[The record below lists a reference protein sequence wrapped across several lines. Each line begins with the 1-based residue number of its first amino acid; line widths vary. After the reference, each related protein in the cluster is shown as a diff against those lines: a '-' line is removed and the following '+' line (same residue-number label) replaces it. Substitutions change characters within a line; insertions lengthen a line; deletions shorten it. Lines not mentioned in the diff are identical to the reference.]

1 MDRPQSYVIGI
12 AGGSGSGKTWL
23 INRILQHTGPDRVTV
38 IRHDWYYKHHPHL
51 PSSDRAP
58 VNYDH
63 PDALD
68 TALLAK
74 QLRALLDGQ
83 SATAPQYD
91 YNTHLR
97 LAQTLTIRPCPV
109 IIIDGILIFTD
120 PALRAMMDLKVYVDA
135 DPDIRFIRRMTRDIE
150 HRGRTRK
157 SVVRQYLETVKPMHD
172 RFVAPSRRYAD
183 IIFPGSGQNDS
194 VLDLLTAK
202 IDRLTQ

>member
-1 MDRPQSYVIGI
+1 MNRPQSYVIGI
-12 AGGSGSGKTWL
+12 AGGSGAGKTTL
-23 INRILQHTGPDRVTV
+23 INRILQHTGPDRVAV
-38 IRHDWYYKHHPHL
+38 IRHDWYYQHHPHMPL
-51 PSSDRAP
+51 ADRAQ

-68 TALLAK
+68 TALLVK
-74 QLRALLDGQ
+74 QLRTLLDGK
-83 SATAPQYD
+83 TVKAPQYD

-97 LAQTLTIRPCPV
+97 LGQTVTIHPCPV

-157 SVVRQYLETVKPMHD
+157 SVVSQYLETVKPMHD
-172 RFVAPSRRYAD
+172 RFVAPSREYAD
-183 IIFPGSGQNDS
+183 IIVPGGSQNDP
-194 VLDLLTAK
+194 VINLLTAK
-202 IDRLTQ
+202 IGRLTQ

>member
-12 AGGSGSGKTWL
+12 AGGSGAGKTTL
-23 INRILQHTGPDRVTV
+23 INRILQHTGSDRVAV

-51 PSSDRAP
+51 SLNDRAQ

-68 TALLAK
+68 TALLVK

-83 SATAPQYD
+83 PVTAPQYD

-97 LAQTLTIRPCPV
+97 LAQTRTIHPCPV

-120 PALRAMMDLKVYVDA
+120 SALKAMMNLKVYVDA
-135 DPDIRFIRRMTRDIE
+135 DPDIGFIRRMTRDIE
-150 HRGRTRK
+150 QRGRTRK
-157 SVVRQYLETVKPMHD
+157 SVVRQYLETVKPMYD
-172 RFVAPSRRYAD
+172 RFVAPSGRYAD
-183 IIFPGSGQNDS
+183 IIIPGGSRTDS
-194 VLDLLTAK
+194 ALDLLTSK
-202 IDRLTQ
+202 IDRLIQ